1 MRREDYEKYYR
12 RQNYVKCGAELYAK
26 FYRTYD
32 NIKTRCYNKKN
43 TKYKR
48 YGAKGVVMCD
58 EWLQSREAFIK
69 WCDETCKDVTLTIE
83 RINVYGNYE
92 PDNCTWVTM
101 EQQAKN
107 KRNSIKVNYYG
118 TEYCLRDLC
127 SKLGYTHIEYRRIH
141 ARIAYEN
148 WDVYK
153 AIETPINSNNG
164 IKYPLKP
171 SYTYKGYTNSLR
183 QICKRF
189 NLNYSTISR
198 RVKIQGMSVRE
209 ACDKGT
215 EKPYTYVKRRSN
227 LGGKHFD
234 KH

>member
-1 MRREDYEKYYR
+1 MRRDEYEKYYR
-12 RQNYVKCGAELYAK
+12 KQNYVKCGAELYAK

-43 TKYKR
+43 HKYKQ
-48 YGAKGVVMCD
+48 YGIRGIVMCD

-69 WCDETCKDVTLTIE
+69 WCDKHCKDITLTIE
-83 RINVYGNYE
+83 RIDVNGNYE
-92 PDNCTWVTM
+92 PNNCRWISM

-107 KRNSIKVNYYG
+107 KQNSIKVNYYG

-127 SKLGYTHIEYRRIH
+127 SKLGYNHNEYKRIH
-141 ARIAYEN
+141 ARIAYEK

-153 AIETPINSNNG
+153 AIETPINHQNNKQ
-164 IKYPLKP
+164 KYLKP

-189 NLNYSTISR
+189 NLNYTTIKY
-198 RVKIQGMSVRE
+198 RVIRGMSVKD

-215 EKPYTYVKRRSN
+215 EKPYTYIKRVSN

>member
-12 RQNYVKCGAELYAK
+12 NQSYVKCGAELYAK

-43 TKYKR
+43 PKYKS
-48 YGAKGVVMCD
+48 YGARSIIVCD

-69 WCDETCKDVTLTIE
+69 WCDETCNDIELTIE
-83 RINVYGNYE
+83 RIDVNGNYE
-92 PDNCTWVTM
+92 PNNCTWVSI

-107 KRNSIKVNYYG
+107 KQNSIKVNYYG

-127 SKLGYTHIEYRRIH
+127 RKLGYNNNEYKRIH

-153 AIETPINSNNG
+153 AIETPIKKCDNKT
-164 IKYPLKP
+164 KYLKP

-183 QICKRF
+183 QICKKF
-189 NLNYSTISR
+189 NLYYSTIKH
-198 RVKIQGMSVRE
+198 RVMNGEDVTT
-209 ACDKGT
+209 ACNKGT
-215 EKPYTYVKRRSN
+215 DKPYTYVKRKSN
-227 LGGKHFD
+227 LGGKHIG
-234 KH
+234 

>member
-1 MRREDYEKYYR
+1 MRREEYEKYYR

-32 NIKTRCYNKKN
+32 NIKARCYNKN
-43 TKYKR
+43 NHKYKS

-69 WCDETCKDVTLTIE
+69 WCDEHCKDITLSIE
-83 RINVYGNYE
+83 RINVNGNYE
-92 PDNCTWVTM
+92 PSNCTWITM
-101 EQQAKN
+101 KQQAKN
-107 KRNSIKVNYYG
+107 RRDSIKVNYYG

-127 SKLGYTHIEYRRIH
+127 SKLGYNHNEYKRIH

-153 AIETPINSNNG
+153 AIETPINHNDNKS
-164 IKYPLKP
+164 KYLKP

-183 QICKRF
+183 QICKHF
-189 NLNYSTISR
+189 NLNYGAIKYCVIR
-198 RVKIQGMSVRE
+198 GMSVKD

-215 EKPYTYVKRRSN
+215 EKPYTYVKRVSN

>member
-1 MRREDYEKYYR
+1 MRREEYEKYYR

-32 NIKTRCYNKKN
+32 NIKTRCYNKN
-43 TKYKR
+43 NHKYKS
-48 YGAKGVVMCD
+48 YGAKGVIMCD
-58 EWLQSREAFIK
+58 EWLQSREVFIK
-69 WCDETCKDVTLTIE
+69 WCDENCKDLSLTIE
-83 RINVYGNYE
+83 RVDVMGNYE
-92 PDNCTWVTM
+92 PSNCTWVSK

-127 SKLGYTHIEYRRIH
+127 HKLGYSTNEYKRIH
-141 ARIAYEN
+141 ARIAYEK

-153 AIETPINSNNG
+153 AIETPITQQNN
-164 IKYPLKP
+164 KHSYPLKP

-189 NLNYSTISR
+189 NLNYNAVKY
-198 RVKIQGMSVRE
+198 RVIRGMSVKE

-227 LGGKHFD
+227 LGGKHFE
-234 KH
+234 